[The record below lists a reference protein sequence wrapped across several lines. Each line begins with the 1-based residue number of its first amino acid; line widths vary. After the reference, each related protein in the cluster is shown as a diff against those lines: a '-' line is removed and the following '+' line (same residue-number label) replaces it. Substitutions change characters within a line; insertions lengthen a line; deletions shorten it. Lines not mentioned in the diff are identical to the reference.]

1 MQKEKKNT
9 TVILIAL
16 ILVVLALAGGI
27 YLFIGNKD
35 KDALKFKTE
44 YQELNGTTS
53 KSGSKY
59 LELDIDKDNPIKYI
73 SAKEALEVLKSDSAI
88 IYAGAPWCP
97 WCRNAVPVILELAK
111 KKKVDTIYYLEL
123 DDIKSNFEIEDGELK
138 KTVDGT
144 DDYYELLDAL
154 GEHLDDYILKDSDGK
169 EYDTKEKRIYMPYL
183 ISVRNGRIVGDK
195 IGTVSLNENQSSYD
209 LLTDEQRKE
218 LLDIYGE
225 LFDMALG
232 NDSGVCEED
241 SCN

>member
-1 MQKEKKNT
+1 M
-9 TVILIAL
+9 IAL
-16 ILVVLALAGGI
+16 ILVLLALAGGI

-154 GEHLDDYILKDSDGK
+154 GDRLDDYILKDSDGK

-195 IGTVSLNENQSSYD
+195 IGTVSLNENQTSYD

-225 LFDMALG
+225 LFDVALG

>member
-59 LELDIDKDNPIKYI
+59 LELNIDKDNPIKYI

-154 GEHLDDYILKDSDGK
+154 GDRLDDYILKDSDGK

-195 IGTVSLNENQSSYD
+195 IGTVSLNENQTSYD

>member
-154 GEHLDDYILKDSDGK
+154 GDRLDDYILKDSDGK

-195 IGTVSLNENQSSYD
+195 IGTVSLNENQTSYD

>member
-9 TVILIAL
+9 TVISIAL

-154 GEHLDDYILKDSDGK
+154 GDRLDDYILKDSDGK

-195 IGTVSLNENQSSYD
+195 IGTVSLNENQTSYD

-225 LFDMALG
+225 LFDVALG